1 MITFAIMRKRGL
13 LYLILGISN
22 FLGAQEVRKMD
33 LSACIDLALE
43 NNIDVFLSQINQS
56 QSEIEYRQSLWNL
69 GPEVSFA
76 GGQFYQSGRS
86 IDRFT
91 NQFVQETVG
100 NSSVQLSSSWVVYA
114 GGSLRKS
121 VLRSK
126 KQVKASAYD
135 YQQSRQN
142 IALSVALAY
151 LQCLQ
156 SKELLKANE
165 SNVASLFQEQK
176 RIEKLVRAGSVNEG
190 VWLSS
195 KAQLAQARAQKVQIE
210 TQHQSALLNLK
221 NLLRIPV
228 SDGFD
233 IEYTMAPAPEY
244 TEYPASLNE
253 LIDSALFNR
262 ADYKAALLKQEA
274 AALSMGIAKAQLL
287 PVLSIGGNLSSIY
300 SDKALNITGYQIS
313 GTQPI
318 GIVQGTNQ
326 IVEAPTFSYQTQTI
340 DFSRQMR
347 DNFGQSFGA
356 NLSVPLFGKLR
367 AQNGIKSAKLAY
379 TQQELN
385 AFRIRQN
392 AVVEV
397 TNAYQSFKN
406 AAMQYQAQRENHE
419 AQRLNL
425 EFVQKR
431 FESGQ
436 ATYFELQ
443 LAKNQELMAFQN
455 FLSNKYEAA
464 LRNLILDVMYRG
476 NWQLLKP

>member
-1 MITFAIMRKRGL
+1 MLRHAVWFL
-13 LYLILGISN
+13 LFGFIGSSQ
-22 FLGAQEVRKMD
+22 AQNVRKMD

-43 NNIDVFLSQINQS
+43 VNIDVLLSQLNQEQS
-56 QSEIEYRQSLWNL
+56 QIDYQQALWNL
-69 GPEVSFA
+69 GPEVSFS

-126 KQVKASAYD
+126 KQVQASALD
-135 YQQSRQN
+135 YRQSKQN

-156 SKELLKANE
+156 TKELVKANE
-165 SNVASLFQEQK
+165 SNEASLQQDQK
-176 RIEKLVRAGSVNEG
+176 RIEKLVQIGSANEG
-190 VWLSS
+190 LLLSS
-195 KAQLAQARAQKVQIE
+195 KAQLAQARAQKVQVE

-221 NLLRIPV
+221 NLLRIPI
-228 SDGFD
+228 SAPFE
-233 IEYTMAPAPEY
+233 IEYSIAPAPEY
-244 TEYPASLNE
+244 TVYPASLNE
-253 LIDSALFNR
+253 LIDSALANR
-262 ADYKAALLKQEA
+262 ADYQAAQYKVEA
-274 AALSMGIAKAQLL
+274 AALSMGIAKSQLL
-287 PVLSIGGNLSSIY
+287 PVLSVGGNLSSIY
-300 SDKALNITGYQIS
+300 SDKALNVTGYQITGS
-313 GTQPI
+313 QPI
-318 GIVQGTNQ
+318 GIVQGTNE
-326 IVEAPTFSYQTQTI
+326 IVEAPTFTYQTQTI

-356 NLSVPLFGKLR
+356 NLSVPIFGKFR
-367 AQNGIKSAKLAY
+367 AQNGLKSAKIAF

-385 AFRIRQN
+385 AIRIRQN
-392 AVVEV
+392 AIVEV
-397 TNAYQSFKN
+397 TNAYQSFSN
-406 AAMQYQAQRENHE
+406 AAMQYQAQRENYD
-419 AQRLNL
+419 AQKRNL

-431 FESGQ
+431 FENGQ
-436 ATYFELQ
+436 SNYFELQ

-455 FLSNKYEAA
+455 FLTNKYEAA

-476 NWQLLKP
+476 NLQLLKQVP

>member
-1 MITFAIMRKRGL
+1 MLQRAVLFLFI
-13 LYLILGISN
+13 GIVGSS
-22 FLGAQEVRKMD
+22 GAQNIRKMD

-43 NNIDVFLSQINQS
+43 VNIDVLLGQLNQEQSQIDYQ
-56 QSEIEYRQSLWNL
+56 QALWNL
-69 GPEVSFA
+69 GPEVSFS

-126 KQVKASAYD
+126 KQVQASELD

-156 SKELLKANE
+156 TRELVKANE
-165 SNVASLFQEQK
+165 SNEASLLQEQR
-176 RIEKLVRAGSVNEG
+176 RIEKLVQIGSANEG
-190 VWLSS
+190 VLLSS
-195 KAQLAQARAQKVQIE
+195 KAQLAQARAQKVQVE

-221 NLLRIPV
+221 NLLRIPMYAP
-228 SDGFD
+228 FE
-233 IEYTMAPAPEY
+233 IEYSIAPAPEY
-244 TEYPASLNE
+244 TVYPASLNE
-253 LIDSALFNR
+253 LIDSALANR
-262 ADYKAALLKQEA
+262 ADYKAAQYKMEA
-274 AALSMGIAKAQLL
+274 AALSMGIAKSQLL
-287 PVLSIGGNLSSIY
+287 PILSVGGNLSSIY
-300 SDKALNITGYQIS
+300 SDKALNITGSQIS
-313 GTQPI
+313 GSQPI
-318 GIVQGTNQ
+318 GIVQGTNE

-340 DFSRQMR
+340 DFSKQMA

-356 NLSVPLFGKLR
+356 NLSVPIFGKFS
-367 AQNGIKSAKLAY
+367 AQNGLKSAKIAY

-385 AFRIRQN
+385 AVRIRQN
-392 AVVEV
+392 AIVEV
-397 TNAYQSFKN
+397 TNAYQSFSN
-406 AAMQYQAQRENHE
+406 AAMQYQAQRENYE
-419 AQRLNL
+419 AQKRNL

-431 FESGQ
+431 FENGQ
-436 ATYFELQ
+436 SNYFELQ

-455 FLSNKYEAA
+455 FLTNKYEAA

-476 NWQLLKP
+476 NLQLLKQVP

>member
-13 LYLILGISN
+13 FYLLLGISN

-43 NNIDVFLSQINQS
+43 NNIDVLLSQINQS

-176 RIEKLVRAGSVNEG
+176 RIEKLVQAGSVNEG

-195 KAQLAQARAQKVQIE
+195 KAQ
-210 TQHQSALLNLK
+210 
-221 NLLRIPV
+221 
-228 SDGFD
+228 
-233 IEYTMAPAPEY
+233 
-244 TEYPASLNE
+244 
-253 LIDSALFNR
+253 
-262 ADYKAALLKQEA
+262 
-274 AALSMGIAKAQLL
+274 
-287 PVLSIGGNLSSIY
+287 
-300 SDKALNITGYQIS
+300 
-313 GTQPI
+313 
-318 GIVQGTNQ
+318 
-326 IVEAPTFSYQTQTI
+326 
-340 DFSRQMR
+340 
-347 DNFGQSFGA
+347 
-356 NLSVPLFGKLR
+356 
-367 AQNGIKSAKLAY
+367 
-379 TQQELN
+379 
-385 AFRIRQN
+385 
-392 AVVEV
+392 
-397 TNAYQSFKN
+397 
-406 AAMQYQAQRENHE
+406 
-419 AQRLNL
+419 
-425 EFVQKR
+425 
-431 FESGQ
+431 
-436 ATYFELQ
+436 
-443 LAKNQELMAFQN
+443 
-455 FLSNKYEAA
+455 
-464 LRNLILDVMYRG
+464 
-476 NWQLLKP
+476 

>member
-1 MITFAIMRKRGL
+1 M
-13 LYLILGISN
+13 
-22 FLGAQEVRKMD
+22 
-33 LSACIDLALE
+33 
-43 NNIDVFLSQINQS
+43 
-56 QSEIEYRQSLWNL
+56 
-69 GPEVSFA
+69 
-76 GGQFYQSGRS
+76 
-86 IDRFT
+86 
-91 NQFVQETVG
+91 
-100 NSSVQLSSSWVVYA
+100 
-114 GGSLRKS
+114 
-121 VLRSK
+121 
-126 KQVKASAYD
+126 
-135 YQQSRQN
+135 
-142 IALSVALAY
+142 
-151 LQCLQ
+151 
-156 SKELLKANE
+156 
-165 SNVASLFQEQK
+165 
-176 RIEKLVRAGSVNEG
+176 
-190 VWLSS
+190 
-195 KAQLAQARAQKVQIE
+195 AQARAQKVQIE

-406 AAMQYQAQRENHE
+406 AAIQYQAQRENHE

-464 LRNLILDVMYRG
+464 LRNLILDVMFRG